1 MQVNMKRKWR
11 HWALCVL
18 LALGSTAAA
27 WSLSGVRF
35 FQILNLKAYDA
46 HFVLRSLLQGPPTI
60 SNIVL
65 LVEDQKTFDTFS
77 EPRLF
82 WHKHYADA
90 IRAASDAGAKVIGLD
105 HAFGIP
111 VDRWEPDYDRLIGE
125 SLSASAAPVI
135 YGYVTE
141 LNSNQAAQSMPINMV
156 AAGLGLGAFANL
168 TADAD
173 DFVRRQE
180 LIEGPSKNPADPPPA
195 RSFALRIAE
204 KYLGADAEVEDAR
217 LVLAKNT
224 IPISPDRTLAINYA
238 GPPGTFPRYSLA
250 DFEAAA
256 KAGDQAK
263 LRTWVNGKIVLIGI
277 DFADEDRKATPFYT
291 LFSGPKWTTAGVEIH
306 ANTIRTLLE
315 HLYLVPVAG
324 WVQLFALI
332 LATSITVWIA
342 TELIASRAVVFVLL
356 EVIAILAA
364 THLVFEGGFILSTSE
379 MLVATSV
386 CLIGSVVY
394 RFGTEEKG
402 RNLFRRAISMFV
414 GKQLAT
420 SLDETQAIALSGK
433 RLDVTILFTDIRGFT
448 AFTEDVCENEG
459 PEEVVRLLN
468 EYMAMMVGIIVN
480 YGGHANKFIGD
491 GILAMF
497 CDEDQGAAPGDHAF
511 RAVRCATRMV
521 TAQSQFRTGAGIHS
535 GPAVVGNVGSADKM
549 EYTVLGDTVNLAS
562 RLESLNKEH
571 HTKLLMSGST
581 RSLLGSKV
589 ETVHLGEVPVRGKAV
604 PINLYTVASLVPKA
618 VVNA

>member
-1 MQVNMKRKWR
+1 MKRKWR
-11 HWALCVL
+11 HRVLCVL

-27 WSLSGVRF
+27 WSLSDVSF
-35 FQILNLKAYDA
+35 FRILNLKAYDA
-46 HFVLRSLLQGPPTI
+46 HFVIRSLLQGPPI
-60 SNIVL
+60 IPNIVL

-111 VDRWEPDYDRLIGE
+111 VDKWEPDYDRLIGE

-141 LNSNQAAQSMPINMV
+141 LNSNATSQSMPINMI

-180 LIEGPSKNPADPPPA
+180 LIEGPSKNPSDPPPA

-204 KYLGADAEVEDAR
+204 KYLDVDAEVRDGR
-217 LVLAKNT
+217 LLLAKQEL
-224 IPISPDRTLAINYA
+224 PISADRTLAINYA

-256 KAGDQAK
+256 RAGDQTK
-263 LRTWVNGKIVLIGI
+263 LRNLVGGKIVLIGI

-291 LFSGPKWTTAGVEIH
+291 LFGGPKWTTAGVEIH

-315 HLYLVPVAG
+315 HLYLVPVPE
-324 WVQLFALI
+324 WVLLLALI

-342 TELIASRAVVFVLL
+342 TTLIASRAAVFVLL
-356 EVIAILAA
+356 EVIVILAA

-379 MLVATSV
+379 VLLATSL

-402 RNLFRRAISMFV
+402 RQSFPPGRFYVR
-414 GKQLAT
+414 QQAT
-420 SLDETQAIALSGK
+420 SDIAGRNSGHCTFGK
-433 RLDVTILFTDIRGFT
+433 T
-448 AFTEDVCENEG
+448 
-459 PEEVVRLLN
+459 P
-468 EYMAMMVGIIVN
+468 
-480 YGGHANKFIGD
+480 GGHH
-491 GILAMF
+491 
-497 CDEDQGAAPGDHAF
+497 PVH
-511 RAVRCATRMV
+511 RYPRV
-521 TAQSQFRTGAGIHS
+521 H
-535 GPAVVGNVGSADKM
+535 
-549 EYTVLGDTVNLAS
+549 
-562 RLESLNKEH
+562 RLHGRRL
-571 HTKLLMSGST
+571 
-581 RSLLGSKV
+581 
-589 ETVHLGEVPVRGKAV
+589 
-604 PINLYTVASLVPKA
+604 
-618 VVNA
+618 

>member
-1 MQVNMKRKWR
+1 MQVNMRRKWR

-27 WSLSGVRF
+27 WSLSGIRF
-35 FQILNLKAYDA
+35 FEILNLKAYDA
-46 HFVLRSLLQGPPTI
+46 HFVVRSLLQGPPTI
-60 SNIVL
+60 PNIVL

-90 IRAASDAGAKVIGLD
+90 IRAASEAGAKVIGLD

-111 VDRWEPDYDRLIGE
+111 VDKWEPDYDRLIGE

-141 LNSNQAAQSMPINMV
+141 LNSNVTSQSMPINMI

-168 TADAD
+168 TADVD

-180 LIEGPSKNPADPPPA
+180 LIEAPSKNPADPPPA
-195 RSFALRIAE
+195 RSFALRVAE
-204 KYLGADAEVEDAR
+204 KYLGVDAELQNGKLLLDKIA
-217 LVLAKNT
+217 
-224 IPISPDRTLAINYA
+224 IPVSGDRTLAINYA

-256 KAGDQAK
+256 KAGDKDK
-263 LRTWVNGKIVLIGI
+263 LRSLVNGKIVLIGI

-291 LFSGPKWTTAGVEIH
+291 LFGGPKWLTAGVEIH
-306 ANTIRTLLE
+306 ANTIRTLLG
-315 HLYLVPVAG
+315 HMYLVPVSG
-324 WVQLFALI
+324 WVELLALI
-332 LATSITVWIA
+332 LATSVTVWIA
-342 TELIASRAVVFVLL
+342 TTLIASRAAIFVLL

-379 MLVATSV
+379 MLLATSL

-402 RNLFRRAISMFV
+402 RHLFRRAVSMFV

-448 AFTEDVCENEG
+448 AFTEDVCEKAG

-468 EYMAMMVGIIVN
+468 EYMAMMVGIIVSYN
-480 YGGHANKFIGD
+480 GHANKFIGD

-497 CDEDQGAAPGDHAF
+497 SDEDQGAVRGDHAF
-511 RAVRCATRMV
+511 RAVRCATHMV
-521 TAQSQFRTGAGIHS
+521 TAHSQFQTGAGIHT

-571 HTKLLMSGST
+571 HTKLLMSGAT
-581 RSLLGSKV
+581 QALVGSEL
-589 ETVHLGEVPVRGKAV
+589 ETVHLGQVPVRGKAA

-618 VVNA
+618 AVNA

>member
-1 MQVNMKRKWR
+1 MKRKWR
-11 HWALCVL
+11 HWALCIL

-27 WSLSGVRF
+27 WSLSGLRF
-35 FQILNLKAYDA
+35 FQILNLKADDA
-46 HFVLRSLLQGPPTI
+46 HFVFRSFLVGPPTI

-82 WHKHYADA
+82 WHKHYSVV
-90 IRAASDAGAKVIGLD
+90 IQAASEAGAKVIGLD

-111 VDRWEPDYDRLIGE
+111 VDKWEPDYDRLIGE
-125 SLSASAAPVI
+125 SISGSPAPVI

-141 LNSNQAAQSMPINMV
+141 LNTNQSAQLLPINIIT
-156 AAGLGLGAFANL
+156 AGLGLGAFANL

-180 LIEGPSKNPADPPPA
+180 LFEAPSKNAADPPPA

-204 KYLGADAEVEDAR
+204 KYLGVDSQIEGGKLMLGKSAV
-217 LVLAKNT
+217 
-224 IPISPDRTLAINYA
+224 PISPDRTLAINYA
-238 GPPGTFPRYSLA
+238 GPPGTFPRISMA

-256 KAGDQAK
+256 KAGDQTK
-263 LRTWVNGKIVLIGI
+263 LRSWVNGKIVLIGI

-306 ANTIRTLLE
+306 ANTIRTLLD
-315 HLYLVPVAG
+315 HLYLVPVPE
-324 WVQLFALI
+324 WLRVLALL
-332 LATSITVWIA
+332 LATSLTVWIA
-342 TELIASRAVVFVLL
+342 TTLAASRAAIFILIEVL
-356 EVIAILAA
+356 AILVAA
-364 THLVFEGGFILSTSE
+364 HMVFESGFILPPSE
-379 MLVATSV
+379 VLSATAL

-394 RFGTEEKG
+394 RFSTEEKG
-402 RNLFRRAISMFV
+402 RNLFRRAVSMFV

-420 SLDETQAIALSGK
+420 SLDEMQAIGLSGK
-433 RLDVTILFTDIRGFT
+433 RMNVTILFSDIRGFT
-448 AFTEDVCENEG
+448 AFTEDVCEKEG

-468 EYMAMMVGIIVN
+468 EYMAMMVGIIVT
-480 YGGHANKFIGD
+480 YGGHVNKFIGD
-491 GILAMF
+491 GILAIF
-497 CDEDQGAAPGDHAF
+497 CDEDQDSVPGDHAI
-511 RAVRCATRMV
+511 RSVQCATRMV
-521 TAQSQFRTGAGIHS
+521 TAQSQFKTGTGIHT
-535 GPAVVGNVGSADKM
+535 GLAVVGNVGSADKM

-571 HTKLLMSGST
+571 HTKLLMSGATQSM
-581 RSLLGSKV
+581 LGSKV

-604 PINLYTVASLVPKA
+604 PINLYTVTSLVPEA
-618 VVNA
+618 VVHA

>member
-1 MQVNMKRKWR
+1 MKRKWR

-90 IRAASDAGAKVIGLD
+90 IRAASEAGAKVIGLD

-111 VDRWEPDYDRLIGE
+111 VDKWEPDYDRLIGE
-125 SLSASAAPVI
+125 SLSASAAPVV

-141 LNSNQAAQSMPINMV
+141 LNSNQAEQSMPINMI

-204 KYLGADAEVEDAR
+204 KYLGVDAEVQDDR
-217 LVLAKNT
+217 LVLAKSA
-224 IPISPDRTLAINYA
+224 IPISADRTLAINYA

-256 KAGDQAK
+256 KAGDNAK

-291 LFSGPKWTTAGVEIH
+291 LFSGPKWTHGRRRNPRQYDPHSA
-306 ANTIRTLLE
+306 R
-315 HLYLVPVAG
+315 
-324 WVQLFALI
+324 
-332 LATSITVWIA
+332 TSISGAGAGMGGVIRADSRDFDYGLDRYRADCFARGRVRAAGGNCDPGGDPSGVRRRLYSFDLRDAAGYVPLPDRVGGLSVWNRGKRPQ
-342 TELIASRAVVFVLL
+342 SFPPRHFDV
-356 EVIAILAA
+356 
-364 THLVFEGGFILSTSE
+364 
-379 MLVATSV
+379 
-386 CLIGSVVY
+386 
-394 RFGTEEKG
+394 
-402 RNLFRRAISMFV
+402 RR
-414 GKQLAT
+414 
-420 SLDETQAIALSGK
+420 QAIG
-433 RLDVTILFTDIRGFT
+433 DI
-448 AFTEDVCENEG
+448 
-459 PEEVVRLLN
+459 
-468 EYMAMMVGIIVN
+468 
-480 YGGHANKFIGD
+480 
-491 GILAMF
+491 
-497 CDEDQGAAPGDHAF
+497 
-511 RAVRCATRMV
+511 
-521 TAQSQFRTGAGIHS
+521 AG
-535 GPAVVGNVGSADKM
+535 
-549 EYTVLGDTVNLAS
+549 
-562 RLESLNKEH
+562 
-571 HTKLLMSGST
+571 
-581 RSLLGSKV
+581 
-589 ETVHLGEVPVRGKAV
+589 
-604 PINLYTVASLVPKA
+604 
-618 VVNA
+618 

>member
-1 MQVNMKRKWR
+1 MKRKWR

-27 WSLSGVRF
+27 WSLSEVRF

-90 IRAASDAGAKVIGLD
+90 IRAASEAGAKVIALD
-105 HAFGIP
+105 HAFGVP
-111 VDRWEPDYDRLIGE
+111 VDKWEPDYDRLIGE
-125 SLSASAAPVI
+125 ALSASAAPVI
-135 YGYVTE
+135 YGYVTD
-141 LNSNQAAQSMPINMV
+141 LNSNQAAQLMPINMI

-173 DFVRRQE
+173 DFVRTQE
-180 LIEGPSKNPADPPPA
+180 LIEAPSKNPADPPPA

-204 KYLGADAEVEDAR
+204 KYVGVDADFRDGR
-217 LVLAKNT
+217 LVLAKSA
-224 IPISPDRTLAINYA
+224 IPISQDRTLEINYA

-256 KAGDQAK
+256 KIGDKEK
-263 LRTWVNGKIVLIGI
+263 LRNWVQGKIVLIGI

-291 LFSGPKWTTAGVEIH
+291 LFGGPKWTTAGVEIH
-306 ANTIRTLLE
+306 ANTLRTLLD
-315 HLYLVPVAG
+315 HLYLVPVPK
-324 WVQLFALI
+324 WVELFALL
-332 LATSITVWIA
+332 LATAATVWIA
-342 TELIASRAVVFVLL
+342 TTLVAARAAVFILL
-356 EVIAILAA
+356 ELIAILAA

-379 MLVATSV
+379 MLLATTL
-386 CLIGSVVY
+386 CLVGSVVY

-402 RNLFRRAISMFV
+402 RHLFRRAVSMFI
-414 GKQLAT
+414 GKQLMT
-420 SLDETQAIALSGK
+420 SLDETQKIALSGK
-433 RLDVTILFTDIRGFT
+433 RLNVTILFTDIRGFT
-448 AFTEDVCENEG
+448 AFTEDVCEKEG

-468 EYMAMMVGIIVN
+468 EYMGMMVGIIIS

-491 GILAMF
+491 GILAIF
-497 CDEDQGAAPGDHAF
+497 CDEDQGALRGDHAF

-521 TAQSQFRTGAGIHS
+521 TAESQFQTGAGIHT

-571 HTKLLMSGST
+571 HTKLLMSGATQSQ
-581 RSLLGSKV
+581 LGSKV

-604 PINLYTVASLVPKA
+604 PIHLYTVASLVPKA

>member
-27 WSLSGVRF
+27 WSLNGVRF

-46 HFVLRSLLQGPPTI
+46 HFVFRSFLQGPPTI
-60 SNIVL
+60 PNIVL
-65 LVEDQKTFDTFS
+65 LVEDQKTFDAFS

-82 WHKHYADA
+82 WHKHYSDA
-90 IRAASDAGAKVIGLD
+90 IRIAVDAGAKVIGLD

-111 VDRWEPDYDRLIGE
+111 VDKWEPDYDRLMGE
-125 SLSASAAPVI
+125 SVSVSAAPVI

-141 LNSNQAAQSMPINMV
+141 LNSNPTSQLLPINMI
-156 AAGLGLGAFANL
+156 AAGLGLGAYANL
-168 TADAD
+168 TTDAD
-173 DFVRRQE
+173 DFARRQE
-180 LIEGPSKNPADPPPA
+180 LFEAPSKNAADPPPA
-195 RSFALRIAE
+195 RSFALRVVE
-204 KYLGADAEVEDAR
+204 KYLGTDAEIQDGA
-217 LVLAKNT
+217 LVLGKYKV
-224 IPISPDRTLAINYA
+224 PISPDRTIAINYA

-250 DFEAAA
+250 EFEAAA

-263 LRTWVNGKIVLIGI
+263 LRNWVSGKIVLIGI

-315 HLYLVPVAG
+315 HLYLVPVPD
-324 WVQLFALI
+324 WVRLLAML
-332 LATSITVWIA
+332 LATSITVWVAI
-342 TELIASRAVVFVLL
+342 TLGASRAAIFMLL
-356 EVIAILAA
+356 EVLAILAV

-379 MLVATSV
+379 VLLATFL

-394 RFGTEEKG
+394 RFGTEQKG
-402 RNLFRRAISMFV
+402 RNLFRNAVALFV
-414 GKQLAT
+414 GKQLAK
-420 SLDETQAIALSGK
+420 SLDETQAIGLSGK
-433 RLDVTILFTDIRGFT
+433 RLNVTILFTDIRGFT
-448 AFTEDVCENEG
+448 AFTEDVCEREG

-468 EYMAMMVGIIVN
+468 EYMAMMVGIIVT

-491 GILAMF
+491 GILAIF
-497 CDEDQGAAPGDHAF
+497 CDEDQGAAPGDHAI

-521 TAQSQFRTGAGIHS
+521 TAPSQFKSGAGIHT

-571 HTKLLMSGST
+571 HTKLLMSGAT
-581 RSLLGSKV
+581 RNLLGGEV

-604 PINLYTVASLVPKA
+604 PINLYTVTSLVPEA

>member
-1 MQVNMKRKWR
+1 MKRKWR
-11 HWALCVL
+11 HWALCVT
-18 LALGSTAAA
+18 LALGSAAAA
-27 WSLSGVRF
+27 WSLGGIRF

-46 HFVLRSLLQGPPTI
+46 HFVVRSFLEGPPTI

-65 LVEDQKTFDTFS
+65 LVEDQKAFDSFS

-82 WHKHYADA
+82 WHKHYAEA
-90 IRAASDAGAKVIGLD
+90 IRAASEAGAKVIGLD

-111 VDRWEPDYDRLIGE
+111 VDQWEPDYDRLIGE
-125 SLSASAAPVI
+125 SVSTSAAPVI
-135 YGYVTE
+135 YGYVSE
-141 LNSNQAAQSMPINMV
+141 LNSNPIAQSMPINMI

-180 LIEGPSKNPADPPPA
+180 LLEAGSKNAADPPPA

-204 KYLGADAEVEDAR
+204 KFLGSEAELQEGK
-217 LVLAKNT
+217 LVLGRSA
-224 IPISPDRTLAINYA
+224 IPISPDRTIAINYA

-256 KAGDQAK
+256 KAGNTAK
-263 LRTWVNGKIVLIGI
+263 LRSVVNGKIVLIGI

-306 ANTIRTLLE
+306 ANTVRTLLD
-315 HLYLVPVAG
+315 HLYLVPIPA
-324 WVQLFALI
+324 WMRIFALL
-332 LATSITVWIA
+332 LATSLTVWIA
-342 TELIASRAVVFVLL
+342 TALAASRAALFLVI

-364 THLVFEGGFILSTSE
+364 THLFFEGGFILSTSE
-379 MLVATSV
+379 VLLATSI
-386 CLIGSVVY
+386 CLIGSIVY
-394 RFGTEEKG
+394 RFWTEEKG
-402 RNLFRRAISMFV
+402 RNLFRRALSLFV
-414 GKQLAT
+414 GKQMAT
-420 SLDETQAIALSGK
+420 SLEETQSIGLSGK
-433 RLDVTILFTDIRGFT
+433 RMEVTILFSDIRGFT
-448 AFTEDVCENEG
+448 AFTEDVCEKEG

-468 EYMAMMVGIIVN
+468 EYMAMMVGIIVT

-491 GILAMF
+491 GILAIF
-497 CDEDQGAAPGDHAF
+497 CDEDQGASPGDHAF
-511 RAVRCATRMV
+511 RAVRCGTRMV
-521 TAQSQFRTGAGIHS
+521 TAASQFQTGAGIHT
-535 GPAVVGNVGSADKM
+535 GLAVVGNVGSADKM

-571 HTKLLMSGST
+571 HTKLLMSGATQS
-581 RSLLGSKV
+581 RLGSKL

-604 PINLYTVASLVPKA
+604 PINLYTVTALAPKA

>member
-1 MQVNMKRKWR
+1 MKRKWR
-11 HWALCVL
+11 HRALCVL

-27 WSLSGVRF
+27 WSLSGARF
-35 FQILNLKAYDA
+35 FEILNLKAYDG

-111 VDRWEPDYDRLIGE
+111 VDKWEPDYDRLIGE
-125 SLSASAAPVI
+125 SLSVSAAPVI

-141 LNSNQAAQSMPINMV
+141 LNSNTASQSMPINMI

-168 TADAD
+168 TADVD

-180 LIEGPSKNPADPPPA
+180 LIEAQSKNPSDPPPD
-195 RSFALRIAE
+195 RSFALRVAE
-204 KYLGADAEVEDAR
+204 KYLGVDAGIQNGK
-217 LVLAKNT
+217 LVLDKIA
-224 IPISPDRTLAINYA
+224 IPISSDRSLAINYA

-256 KAGDQAK
+256 KAGDKAK
-263 LRTWVNGKIVLIGI
+263 LRNWVGGKIVLIGI

-291 LFSGPKWTTAGVEIH
+291 LFGGPKWLTAGVEIH
-306 ANTIRTLLE
+306 ANTLRTLLE
-315 HLYLVPVAG
+315 HLYLVPVPQ
-324 WVQLFALI
+324 WVRLLALI
-332 LATSITVWIA
+332 LATSVTVWIA
-342 TELIASRAVVFVLL
+342 TTLIASRAAVFVLL
-356 EVIAILAA
+356 ELVAILAA

-379 MLVATSV
+379 MLLATSL

-402 RNLFRRAISMFV
+402 RNLFRRAVSMFV

-433 RLDVTILFTDIRGFT
+433 RLDVTIMFTDIRGFT
-448 AFTEDVCENEG
+448 AFTEDVCEKEG

-468 EYMAMMVGIIVN
+468 EYMGIMVGIIVS

-491 GILAMF
+491 GILAIF
-497 CDEDQGAAPGDHAF
+497 CDEDQGALRGDHAF
-511 RAVRCATRMV
+511 RAVRCATRIV
-521 TAQSQFRTGAGIHS
+521 TAQSQFQTGA
-535 GPAVVGNVGSADKM
+535 
-549 EYTVLGDTVNLAS
+549 
-562 RLESLNKEH
+562 
-571 HTKLLMSGST
+571 
-581 RSLLGSKV
+581 
-589 ETVHLGEVPVRGKAV
+589 
-604 PINLYTVASLVPKA
+604 
-618 VVNA
+618 